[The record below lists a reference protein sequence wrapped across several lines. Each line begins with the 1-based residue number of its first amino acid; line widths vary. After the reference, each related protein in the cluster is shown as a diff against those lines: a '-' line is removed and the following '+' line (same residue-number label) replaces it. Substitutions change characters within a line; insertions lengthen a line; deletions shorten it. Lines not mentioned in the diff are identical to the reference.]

1 MITDFLRRV
10 IGRMFPKQ
18 NLERNLNVQIATS
31 GVMDNAISLWLQMYE
46 NNPPWL
52 GGEEDIKSMNLPA
65 AIAEE
70 FARLILTEFEFNL
83 EGSARA
89 EFLNQQFENYLNN
102 FDNIIEM
109 WGALGGI
116 AIKPYVSGTDPVT
129 GKPDGIQL
137 DFVQANRF
145 YPTAFNSNKEITG
158 AVFIDTQRVG
168 DYLYTRLEHHSL
180 ENNHYTVVNKAY
192 RSERLNT
199 MTTEDDQ
206 ISVEHP
212 FMQEVP
218 LETIKDWAGL
228 APQTDMDGIERP
240 FFLYIKVP
248 RANNVDSHSPLGAS
262 VFSRAVEVIEAADKQ
277 YSRILWEYEAKE
289 AAVDAASDIF
299 DIDKNGNPVLPKG
312 KERLFRTYDTEGK
325 NNNAM
330 LQVYSPEIRDS
341 SMFRGLNEFLR
352 RIEFLCGLA
361 YGTLSNEEQVDRTA
375 TEIKASKQRSYT
387 TVSNYLVWIVNYLI
401 AASREKEF
409 VWRFFAAD
417 VLARLVCMA
426 FYLLLPTTNVRP
438 SIPEQGFWNQML
450 ALLYQ
455 MDAADNLF
463 PSIHCLNS
471 WFCYIA
477 VRSRREIPRWYQ
489 RFSFWAA
496 LAVFVSTLTTKQH
509 VIADVIGGALLAE
522 VTWQIA
528 GRTHLGAWYGM
539 ILERRRW
546 KRRAE

>member
-18 NLERNLNVQIATS
+18 NLDRNLNVQIATS

-387 TVSNYLVWIVNYLI
+387 TVSNMQKAWDRGLDDIIEIMNMLCDLYDIVPPGDVQKTCSWGDGVLEDTEVEYQRRW
-401 AASREKEF
+401 SM
-409 VWRFFAAD
+409 
-417 VLARLVCMA
+417 VLAGKLKIEK
-426 FYLLLPTTNVRP
+426 FYAWYFGCTEEEAKEY
-438 SIPEQGFWNQML
+438 IPEEPQ
-450 ALLYQ
+450 YPP
-455 MDAADNLF
+455 D
-463 PSIHCLNS
+463 
-471 WFCYIA
+471 
-477 VRSRREIPRWYQ
+477 E
-489 RFSFWAA
+489 
-496 LAVFVSTLTTKQH
+496 
-509 VIADVIGGALLAE
+509 
-522 VTWQIA
+522 
-528 GRTHLGAWYGM
+528 
-539 ILERRRW
+539 
-546 KRRAE
+546 

>member
-1 MITDFLRRV
+1 
-10 IGRMFPKQ
+10 MFPKQ

-46 NNPPWL
+46 NKPPWL
-52 GGEEDIKSMNLPA
+52 GGEEDTKSMNLPA

-83 EGSARA
+83 EGSSRA
-89 EFLNQQFENYLNN
+89 EFLNKQFENYLNN

-116 AIKPYVSGTDPVT
+116 AIKPYVSGADPVT
-129 GKPDGIQL
+129 GKPDRIQL

-299 DIDKNGNPVLPKG
+299 DSDRNGNPVLPKG

-361 YGTLSNEEQVDRTA
+361 YGTLSNQEQVDRTA

-387 TVSNYLVWIVNYLI
+387 TVSNMQKAWDRGLDDLIEIMNMLCDLYDIVPPGDVQKTCSWGDGVLEDTEVEYQRRW
-401 AASREKEF
+401 SM
-409 VWRFFAAD
+409 
-417 VLARLVCMA
+417 VLAGKLKIEK
-426 FYLLLPTTNVRP
+426 FYAWYFGCTEEEAKEY
-438 SIPEQGFWNQML
+438 IPEEPK
-450 ALLYQ
+450 YPP
-455 MDAADNLF
+455 D
-463 PSIHCLNS
+463 
-471 WFCYIA
+471 
-477 VRSRREIPRWYQ
+477 E
-489 RFSFWAA
+489 
-496 LAVFVSTLTTKQH
+496 
-509 VIADVIGGALLAE
+509 
-522 VTWQIA
+522 
-528 GRTHLGAWYGM
+528 
-539 ILERRRW
+539 
-546 KRRAE
+546 